1 MRFGSIKK
9 FSRNMLEEKEEEEN
23 KRDGWRLNVG
33 GIPREELVK
42 MN

>member
-9 FSRNMLEEKEEEEN
+9 FSRNMLEEEEEN